1 MPDTKFQK
9 LVSRPGRIAIVAL
22 SVLVLSAG
30 GVFLFDRGE
39 SLAQMMHQGGGMR
52 GNGMHGMG
60 DHHGAD
66 GTGHDMTNMP
76 GLRGLDATKEESSE
90 LAVMFQN
97 FPEISRRVTRL
108 PNGIRTVTYSADEDL
123 MAVITSHIVGMINRV
138 EEGRDPGIFIQSPTL
153 DIIFERGDR
162 IVTDVTSTDEGIV
175 VVQTSD
181 DPEVVTALQTHADEV
196 SDMAD
201 RGMQAV
207 HEAMMNRPAN

>member
-9 LVSRPGRIAIVAL
+9 LVSWSGRFAIIVL
-22 SVLVLSAG
+22 SVLALTAG

-60 DHHGAD
+60 NHHGAD

-76 GLRGLDATKEESSE
+76 GLRGLDATPEESSE

-97 FPEISRRVTRL
+97 FPDISRQVTRL
-108 PNGIRTVTYSADEDL
+108 PNGIRTVTYSADADL

-162 IVTDVTSTDEGIV
+162 IETDVTSTDEGMV

-181 DPEVVTALQTHADEV
+181 DPEVVAALHTHADEV

-207 HEAMMNRPAN
+207 HEAMMNRPVN